1 MTIAACYL
9 SAEGVVLGADST
21 TTMFVAGRG
30 GQPGSQHHYN
40 FAQKVFEFGEPGSTV
55 GMALWGLGSLGD
67 KSYRTLIGEM
77 ADGVKSK
84 NPDTLDA
91 VAQTAATMFW
101 AQYTTAFADSL
112 RQVQEL
118 NAKGTGRSDEESRE
132 LAWWQ
137 QNLSGGFCV
146 GGRWGVSRRP
156 GAWEV
161 SFDPLRT
168 TPPAPEALT
177 LGNARFWGCPNLIER
192 LIFAMD
198 YPLYDRILQSGKW
211 TGTSDELFQ
220 LIDQGALGQPWDL
233 PLREAIDW
241 VYASIYTTIKAMK
254 FSHLAPVCGGPIEVA
269 VISSD
274 RPFRWVRHKRMAE
287 AIAYQEPR
295 EDRQ

>member
-9 SAEGVVLGADST
+9 SAEGVVFGADST

-40 FAQKVFEFGEPGSTV
+40 FAQKVFEFGEPGATV
-55 GMALWGLGSLGD
+55 AVVLWGLGSLGN
-67 KSYRTLIGEM
+67 KSHRTLIAET
-77 ADGVKSK
+77 ADEAK
-84 NPDTLDA
+84 NQNLDSLEAIARLAASMFRVQYEAAFPDELSRAQELDA
-91 VAQTAATMFW
+91 KA
-101 AQYTTAFADSL
+101 
-112 RQVQEL
+112 E
-118 NAKGTGRSDEESRE
+118 GRNDDEEAE
-132 LAWWQ
+132 LGWLCH
-137 QNLSGGFCV
+137 NLSGGFCL
-146 GGRWGVSRRP
+146 GGRR
-156 GAWEV
+156 GAARGLGAYEIL
-161 SFDPLRT
+161 FDPLQT
-168 TPPAPEALT
+168 APPEPQPVT

-198 YPLYDRILQSGKW
+198 FPLYDRILQSGKW
-211 TGTSDELFQ
+211 TGTPDELFE

-274 RPFRWVRHKRMAE
+274 RKFRWVRHKRMAE
-287 AIAYQEPR
+287 AIAAQEAQ
-295 EDRQ
+295 EDRP